1 METASEY
8 RRVSLAK
15 LVDGLLWIS
24 PHMENL
30 SIKYDLYCWKYKL
43 SFQEKHILMYKIISS
58 EVERS
63 WRKLTIFGDLCVC
76 DESDDSDE
84 NSIYLCIKT
93 LRTETYCRRLMISGD
108 LCKFMV

>member
-1 METASEY
+1 METGCDYTNRIAEILCPPLVNDKYVCFLASEY

-43 SFQEKHILMYKIISS
+43 SFQ
-58 EVERS
+58 VGC
-63 WRKLTIFGDLCVC
+63 IFHLW
-76 DESDDSDE
+76 E
-84 NSIYLCIKT
+84 LKT
-93 LRTETYCRRLMISGD
+93 
-108 LCKFMV
+108 